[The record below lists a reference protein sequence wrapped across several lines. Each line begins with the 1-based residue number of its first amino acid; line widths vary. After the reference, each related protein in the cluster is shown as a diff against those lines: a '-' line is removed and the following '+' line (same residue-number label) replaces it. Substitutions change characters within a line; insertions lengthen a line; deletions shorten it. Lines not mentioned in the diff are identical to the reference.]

1 MSKRVLIA
9 ATALAAAAFALR
21 PGTALANKPLY
32 NLSGTVTEVP
42 VGQHITVDGHSYPIA
57 PGSAAVGQVE
67 QVVQG
72 ETVQVTLNGPAGAR
86 TTQAVAIH
94 ATSGH

>member
-9 ATALAAAAFALR
+9 AAALAAAAFALR

-32 NLSGTVTEVP
+32 NLSGTVTAVP
-42 VGQHITVDGHSYPIA
+42 VGQRITINGHSYPIA
-57 PGSAAVGQVE
+57 PGSAAVTQVQ

-72 ETVQVTLNGPAGAR
+72 ETVRVTLNGPAGAR
-86 TTQAVAIH
+86 TSQAVAIH
-94 ATSGH
+94 ATAGR